1 MDSTKSA
8 SKDFLPSLNG
18 IRAVCI
24 FLVLGSH
31 FPNSAGFPEALR
43 PAVPYVA
50 NGHLGVTIFFVLSGF
65 LITYLLARE
74 EKSQGAVSLRL
85 FYLRRSLRILPV
97 YFAYVL
103 AVFVIDCI
111 TDLNLSCQQYLTALT
126 FTKNYWPGQWID
138 THLWSLAVEEQFYL
152 VWPLV
157 FSKASNRIRVGFAI
171 ALILVAP
178 FARVFFYMQGMPG
191 QRLFSFLTNM
201 DSLMLGS
208 LVGWATQ
215 RSQWFVDC
223 ICKASLP
230 LARFF
235 AVASIYSVWQIEAH
249 HQLAV
254 LTVPFAIT
262 VQSVAAAFLIASY
275 VLSKR
280 GLGFELLNSAPVA
293 YLGVLSFSI
302 YIWQQP
308 FFDKNSSFGSSEP
321 FTLLTLPVNL
331 FAALLVAAVSYHLL
345 EQPLLRLRQR
355 LRRGAHADKN
365 RSDLFVAAS

>member
-1 MDSTKSA
+1 MTRKLWSNHRK
-8 SKDFLPSLNG
+8 
-18 IRAVCI
+18 
-24 FLVLGSH
+24 
-31 FPNSAGFPEALR
+31 
-43 PAVPYVA
+43 
-50 NGHLGVTIFFVLSGF
+50 
-65 LITYLLARE
+65 
-74 EKSQGAVSLRL
+74 
-85 FYLRRSLRILPV
+85 
-97 YFAYVL
+97 
-103 AVFVIDCI
+103 
-111 TDLNLSCQQYLTALT
+111 
-126 FTKNYWPGQWID
+126 FTK
-138 THLWSLAVEEQFYL
+138 TSFSLGKQVRL
-152 VWPLV
+152 
-157 FSKASNRIRVGFAI
+157 GFAI

-178 FARVFFYMQGMPG
+178 FARVFFYTQGMTGP
-191 QRLFSFLTNM
+191 RLFSFLTNM

-215 RSQWFVDC
+215 RSQWFVSN
-223 ICKASLP
+223 ICKASTP
-230 LARFF
+230 FARLF
-235 AVASIYSVWQIEAH
+235 AIGSIYGIWQIEAH

-262 VQSVAAAFLIASY
+262 AQSIAATFLISSY

-280 GLGFELLNSAPVA
+280 GLGFDLLNFPPVA

-308 FFDKNSSFGSSEP
+308 FFDKNSSYGSSEP

-365 RSDLFVAAS
+365 SSDLFVAAS